1 MGERRVKLN
10 KLQNSIWSD
19 VQANRDKGIYNIGG
33 YICLEENIDE
43 EKLKDC
49 AYIAITSDDALR
61 MQLDENDEFYIPEY
75 EEADQQEELN
85 ESEEEIFQD
94 EAEDEEESAVEVL
107 HGEAEDEEESA
118 VEVLQGETE
127 DEEDAEEEVLQDE
140 TEETEGSEVETEQ
153 DETEETEVEAEQ
165 DETEE
170 SEETE
175 VEVLQEET
183 EEPEESEVETEQE
196 ETEESEGSEVEIGEE
211 IDEAKEEKIETLE
224 FGNETKFFNDMKNRL
239 GQSFIKP
246 HSPLIKAWFVKSLGQ
261 NYLCIAAHS
270 LVADENSIKQ
280 LFAEIMK
287 LYKMDEAEIE
297 KYVEDKKLSETAE
310 ALETADGVY
319 STEVSETA
327 DFAYSTDATDATE
340 SLDSEDNIKELCLES
355 TFCEKKEELL
365 DRVWIIKEHTDNTEA
380 DEYVWHIKHDVFTG
394 IKNYEKEHELPAEN
408 IFMAALSAFINQV
421 TGSNYLVVNKKL
433 ANRDDTNASLIG
445 KFSHELPLVLPVNE
459 ENTFLE
465 LCENIAIEN
474 DKLQKLSVCNIED
487 ILRECGYSE
496 SDRQFA
502 DIAIAFDKEEE
513 LDGICKGGVNEAFS
527 GCRQIPLTINVCE
540 KKDKFTVRMQYQK
553 DAYEEYQIEQLS
565 WALEYILRNACKRT
579 VTVKDIVLGETN
591 NLSKVSGKFDSREEF
606 LLTVIEAF
614 IERVDKN
621 PYETAFIYEEDGQI
635 KKMDYKI
642 AGDCICAV
650 ASYLQRNDVKRGD
663 IVGIHMKN
671 GVLMPLTMFATLL
684 IEATILPIDIDG
696 DENDNQKYYD
706 MCKFVV
712 EDEFCTGEGKEIL
725 EAKGQLDNVQEQCLF
740 HSPKDIAYYV
750 KKVCSSGEEK
760 LVAIS
765 NNSLSVRLNW
775 HSKLVGTKGVFIQ
788 KCKNIFDTA
797 MLEMFYPCYVGATLY
812 ILPDGKQRD
821 MDYIAGKI
829 EELSITHIQFTP
841 TMLEEFIESDNWEKI
856 YSLKYLMLSDEL
868 INPVSLLTLKENR
881 PSLKV
886 FNLYGPVECTID
898 VTAYECNGNEKNVP
912 LGNVADRCYIYIVN
926 KDNKLVP
933 KGYKGEVLIAGALL
947 GEGYYQSEE
956 EEGDFFTEN
965 GVRYFRTGD
974 YGWVDDNGVLYY
986 AGRKDSFIKTSDGET
1001 MCKNFLENKALES
1014 RLIAHAMAD
1023 MEDGKWVLYYQ
1034 KKKLNLEVS
1043 TNDSDLVVGTEAT
1056 VDEIET
1062 ETQAG
1067 MSTILKPE
1075 LTENVN
1081 ADNTDENKDI
1091 KLEVN
1096 PKLETEDVEESSSK
1110 PEAEGTSESSTG
1122 TKTEGLSEPST
1133 CTETEGLS
1141 ESSIGTDTKSTVD
1154 YEKEYG
1160 GKSTVVHSGGYSFGS
1175 DTKSTVDY
1183 EKEYGGNSSI
1193 IYSGGFSL
1201 GYDTESSTGFSSGY
1215 DTDSYTGFST
1225 EYDGEFSSGYGT
1237 EFSPGYDT
1245 EDLSGATLGFSTSD
1259 WFKDDLKSTAEET
1272 VKEEISQKAIVEKEI
1287 VTEENVVEENVTKE
1301 SVAEETAPEKTAP
1314 EETETEETAPEK
1326 AAPEKAA
1333 PEKATIEETLPEKTA
1348 TEETATEDATEE
1360 TVTEETATEETVT
1373 EETVEQL
1380 LKNYLENLLPVY
1392 YLPSEYYEVEKFA
1405 IADSGRLDRRKMVN
1419 DRWAKFRAEQE
1430 LEELEKLRALE
1441 ELEKLKELE
1450 ESEEIEE
1457 VENEDIYEEEE
1468 EAKSDVTELID
1479 IELDEQCVLYHK
1491 RDEANKLLIAIP
1503 YAGGKA
1509 KNMKALIELYENSD
1523 ILIPDLELIGKK
1535 VNENI
1540 TEMYNY
1546 IYRFIAENVEKAEQE
1561 VTVLGYCVGSVFA
1574 MGLYEY
1580 LQNMNIK
1587 VGDLIFCGSLPVL
1600 SIDIQGETTT
1610 VWDYAPSSILGSVH
1624 KLLGMDK
1631 KMTKEESELFKKE
1644 VHMAANLLSER
1655 ENRVQVA
1662 KGHRLILIY
1671 GSRDKLTLSWN
1682 KRYKKWAQ
1690 YISAKVSVKCI
1701 ENRGHYELLDY
1712 KKD

>member
-1 MGERRVKLN
+1 MGERKVQLN

-61 MQLDENDEFYIPEY
+61 MQLDENDEFYIPGCEDV
-75 EEADQQEELN
+75 DQQEELN
-85 ESEEEIFQD
+85 ESEEEILQD
-94 EAEDEEESAVEVL
+94 EAEETEESEVEI
-107 HGEAEDEEESA
+107 EQDETEETEES
-118 VEVLQGETE
+118 EV
-127 DEEDAEEEVLQDE
+127 EVLQDE
-140 TEETEGSEVETEQ
+140 TEEIEESEVETEQDKTEETEESEVETEQ
-153 DETEETEVEAEQ
+153 DETEETE
-165 DETEE
+165 
-170 SEETE
+170 
-175 VEVLQEET
+175 
-183 EEPEESEVETEQE
+183 ESEVETEQDETE
-196 ETEESEGSEVEIGEE
+196 ETEESEVEAEQHETEEAEEAEVETEQDETQESQEVSFDEEE
-211 IDEAKEEKIETLE
+211 IEEVKEEKIETLE

-310 ALETADGVY
+310 ASETADGVY

-327 DFAYSTDATDATE
+327 DFEYSTDATE
-340 SLDSEDNIKELCLES
+340 SLDAEDNIKELCLES

-433 ANRDDTNASLIG
+433 ANRDDTNTSLIG

-459 ENTFLE
+459 DNTFLE

-487 ILRECGYSE
+487 ILRECGYAE

-642 AGDCICAV
+642 AGDCVCAV

-671 GVLMPLTMFATLL
+671 GVLMPLTMLATLL

-898 VTAYECNGNEKNVP
+898 VTAYECNGNEKNIP

-986 AGRKDSFIKTSDGET
+986 AGRKDSFIKTSDGEI

-1034 KKKLNLEVS
+1034 KKLNLEVS

-1056 VDEIET
+1056 ADEIET

-1110 PEAEGTSESSTG
+1110 LEA
-1122 TKTEGLSEPST
+1122 EGLSEPST
-1133 CTETEGLS
+1133 GTETEGLS
-1141 ESSIGTDTKSTVD
+1141 ESSIGTDTEGLSESSTGTESKSSVD

-1160 GKSTVVHSGGYSFGS
+1160 GKSTVVHSGGFSFDS
-1175 DTKSTVDY
+1175 DAKRSVDY
-1183 EKEYGGNSSI
+1183 EKEYGGKSTVVH
-1193 IYSGGFSL
+1193 SGGFSL
-1201 GYDTESSTGFSSGY
+1201 GSDTQSSTGFSSGY
-1215 DTDSYTGFST
+1215 DTGSYTGFST

-1237 EFSPGYDT
+1237 EFSSGYDT

-1272 VKEEISQKAIVEKEI
+1272 VKEEISQKATVEKEI
-1287 VTEENVVEENVTKE
+1287 VTEENVVEENVAKE

-1314 EETETEETAPEK
+1314 EKVA
-1326 AAPEKAA
+1326 
-1333 PEKATIEETLPEKTA
+1333 IEETLPEKTA
-1348 TEETATEDATEE
+1348 PEETVTEE

-1419 DRWAKFRAEQE
+1419 DRWAKLRAEQELEELERLRALEELEKLRE

-1450 ESEEIEE
+1450 ESEEIEETEE

-1509 KNMKALIELYENSD
+1509 ENMKALIELYENSD

-1580 LQNMNIK
+1580 LQNMNIN
-1587 VGDLIFCGSLPVL
+1587 VGDLVFCGSLPIL

-1631 KMTKEESELFKKE
+1631 KMTKEDSELFKKE